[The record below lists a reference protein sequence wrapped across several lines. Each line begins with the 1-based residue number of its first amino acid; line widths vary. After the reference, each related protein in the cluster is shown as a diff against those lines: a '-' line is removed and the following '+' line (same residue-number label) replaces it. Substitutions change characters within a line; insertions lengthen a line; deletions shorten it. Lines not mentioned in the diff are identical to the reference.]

1 MAKIILFEGPDNN
14 FKSSLINE
22 IVNSHNIQNYV
33 IIHSGKPE
41 THGLTKE
48 QIVLNQLDY
57 NYNLI
62 RNAERISDKFDMI
75 FLDRSYIGEYVYGQ
89 MYRDIAYKEK
99 HLTDLEQSIFRPEI
113 WTSVLLLDS
122 VENRLEREDGKS
134 LSTSEHT
141 MQYETM
147 LFKKFFSASTLQ
159 NKHIIDWSQT
169 DYFNDENRKNIIDN
183 ILKN

>member
-22 IVNSHNIQNYV
+22 IVNTHNIQNYV

-99 HLTDLEQSIFRPEI
+99 HLTVSAKQLFSR
-113 WTSVLLLDS
+113 TAVLCLHKFMCKKSQANFVKKDEKAVFTLLS
-122 VENRLEREDGKS
+122 YFCVL
-134 LSTSEHT
+134 
-141 MQYETM
+141 
-147 LFKKFFSASTLQ
+147 KF
-159 NKHIIDWSQT
+159 
-169 DYFNDENRKNIIDN
+169 
-183 ILKN
+183 